1 MVRQG
6 SFFLFGP
13 KPDLRQHQLRTI
25 SYDLYA
31 TQLTFR
37 WKHDP
42 SSDWKS
48 STLVKW
54 KNKSILL
61 LVKEGHCWLVGSLLA
76 NRKPQ
81 MQSIRVEHNMVVVE
95 ILFDGWCSG
104 CCKNHRRVFR
114 IRQKTY
120 QTPETS
126 NARQPNALKGHLMTT
141 NALIDHKR
149 SSKPTRLT
157 ALLPNR
163 RISSLTTASTSNRCR
178 SWCRCEH

>member
-1 MVRQG
+1 MRLTVRQG

-25 SYDLYA
+25 SYDSYA
-31 TQLTFR
+31 TQLTFH

-54 KNKSILL
+54 KNKSIRLFF
-61 LVKEGHCWLVGSLLA
+61 KEGHCWRIGNHKCSPSGSNITWLWLRSCLMVGA
-76 NRKPQ
+76 Q
-81 MQSIRVEHNMVVVE
+81 VAA
-95 ILFDGWCSG
+95 
-104 CCKNHRRVFR
+104 KNYHRVFR

-178 SWCRCEH
+178 SWCRSEH

>member
-1 MVRQG
+1 
-6 SFFLFGP
+6 
-13 KPDLRQHQLRTI
+13 
-25 SYDLYA
+25 
-31 TQLTFR
+31 
-37 WKHDP
+37 
-42 SSDWKS
+42 
-48 STLVKW
+48 
-54 KNKSILL
+54 
-61 LVKEGHCWLVGSLLA
+61 
-76 NRKPQ
+76 

-104 CCKNHRRVFR
+104 CCKNHHRVFR
-114 IRQKTY
+114 INQKTY

-163 RISSLTTASTSNRCR
+163 RISSLTTASTDVGVGAEVNIESQQNIE
-178 SWCRCEH
+178 EHQLGKNDAKGQELQ